1 MQLDDLVSKVS
12 RLPPSR
18 QQEVIDFVAFLEQ
31 RYGSSTNDEQPDWSE
46 RQFKDMS
53 AQQAMRGIEGE
64 PDLYSDDDLKER
76 WQ

>member
-1 MQLDDLVSKVS
+1 MQLDDLISKVS

-31 RYGSSTNDEQPDWSE
+31 RYGTATPDEQSDWSDA
-46 RQFKDMS
+46 QFKSMS
-53 AQQAMRGIEGE
+53 VQQAMQGIEEE
-64 PDLYSDDDLKER
+64 PDIYSEDDLKER

>member
-1 MQLDDLVSKVS
+1 MQLDDLIAKVS

-31 RYGSSTNDEQPDWSE
+31 RYGTDLPDETSEWSDA
-46 RQFKDMS
+46 QFKAMS
-53 AQQAMRGIEGE
+53 IRQAMREIEDE
-64 PDLYSDDDLKER
+64 PDIYTEDDLKER